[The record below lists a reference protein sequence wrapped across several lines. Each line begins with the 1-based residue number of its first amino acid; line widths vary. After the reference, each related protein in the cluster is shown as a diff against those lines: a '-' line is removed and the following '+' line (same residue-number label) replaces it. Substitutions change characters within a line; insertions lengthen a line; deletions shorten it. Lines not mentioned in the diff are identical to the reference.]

1 MEVRNL
7 ELLAYEAARHAIED
21 LVEYEPHNAEYTITI
36 LMTEVL
42 VYHFLLDQFRDDYHH
57 GRLLLRFPEYEKTAS
72 ALYVDLCN
80 SNGDPTW
87 QKAIELWSPLRKRLK
102 DNLGIEAKELP
113 SKPRTAQTDL
123 PHIPRSL

>member
-1 MEVRNL
+1 MKALRDYLRSAGEIQPGKDPETTANWKETWRYAIYM

-57 GRLLLRFPEYEKTAS
+57 GRLLLRFPEYEKRR
-72 ALYVDLCN
+72 ALYM
-80 SNGDPTW
+80 
-87 QKAIELWSPLRKRLK
+87 
-102 DNLGIEAKELP
+102 
-113 SKPRTAQTDL
+113 
-123 PHIPRSL
+123 